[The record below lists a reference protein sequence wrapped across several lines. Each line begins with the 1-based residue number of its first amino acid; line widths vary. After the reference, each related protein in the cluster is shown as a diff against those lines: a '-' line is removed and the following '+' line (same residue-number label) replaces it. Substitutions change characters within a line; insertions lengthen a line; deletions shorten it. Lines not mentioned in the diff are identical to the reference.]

1 MGWCWKSH
9 PAFGYRDE
17 MKSRLKLMMGKAHED
32 TSYALFPKNG
42 RYIRKSDGEKLS
54 TSGIALR
61 ITKRPGV
68 SEQLFREEL
77 AQRWSNLS
85 TKNGGSLASKLCIP
99 FGKESTLG
107 YSEMTHII
115 EQQNLYLQTTKQR
128 IVRNLNDIDDE
139 INFKTHDDVNMEVSG
154 TTIREMFMKHLDNK
168 GNALFHS
175 MEHTNNSDVYRL
187 LFDETNTEQVG
198 TLLGT
203 IDESLDAMGDWDNAD
218 SHYRFHSHKK
228 VNMVGIQ
235 PRREQSDFWKK
246 HFAGFVKNPIP
257 SVIDT
262 SHLHQ
267 PPKGRQDSNGVQS
280 SYSDIAR
287 GNVHNENDSD
297 VAGPTAAETA
307 TQHTKQKPAPSPG
320 PQVIPTQQTGPA
332 SLSSLSSEGAMS
344 GLSDVK
350 RKLAE
355 IDKEREKIIF
365 SQHKIKD
372 DVSEMTDSFTKMS
385 GDMINLRKDLSDLS
399 ESVGRQM
406 KELKEMMSSLINSR
420 TIPSR
425 GSPKRKKGK
434 SSGTEHGSSS
444 NETGSRN
451 QIHFSK
457 SWDSMC
463 ESQAAPSCF
472 LKGNSSRL

>member
-1 MGWCWKSH
+1 
-9 PAFGYRDE
+9 
-17 MKSRLKLMMGKAHED
+17 MGKAHED
-32 TSYALFPKNG
+32 TSYALFPKNI
-42 RYIRKSDGEKLS
+42 RYIRKSDGAKLS
-54 TSGIALR
+54 TTGIALR

-68 SEQLFREEL
+68 SDQLFREEL

-85 TKNGGSLASKLCIP
+85 TKNGGSLASNFLIP
-99 FGKESTLG
+99 FGKKSTLED
-107 YSEMTHII
+107 SEMTHII

-128 IVRNLNDIDDE
+128 IVRNLNEIDDE
-139 INFKTHDDVNMEVSG
+139 INFETHNDVNMEGSG

-175 MEHTNNSDVYRL
+175 MKHTNNSDVYQL
-187 LFDETNTEQVG
+187 LFDESNTDQVD

-218 SHYRFHSHKK
+218 SHYRYHSHEK
-228 VNMVGIQ
+228 VNIFRIQ
-235 PRREQSDFWKK
+235 PRGEQSDFWKK
-246 HFAGFVKNPIP
+246 HPAGFVKNPIP

-262 SHLHQ
+262 SQLHQ
-267 PPKGRQDSNGVQS
+267 PPKGRKNSNRVQP

-287 GNVHNENDSD
+287 GHGPNENDSD
-297 VAGPTAAETA
+297 ITGPTAAETA

-320 PQVIPTQQTGPA
+320 PQVSPTQQTGPA
-332 SLSSLSSEGAMS
+332 SPSSKGAMS
-344 GLSDVK
+344 GLANVK

-355 IDKEREKIIF
+355 IDKEREKFIF
-365 SQHKIKD
+365 SQQKIKD

-385 GDMINLRKDLSDLS
+385 GDMVNLRKDVSDLS

-420 TIPSR
+420 TLSSR

-444 NETGSRN
+444 DETGSRN
-451 QIHFSK
+451 QIHASK

-463 ESQAAPSCF
+463 ESD
-472 LKGNSSRL
+472 GDNH